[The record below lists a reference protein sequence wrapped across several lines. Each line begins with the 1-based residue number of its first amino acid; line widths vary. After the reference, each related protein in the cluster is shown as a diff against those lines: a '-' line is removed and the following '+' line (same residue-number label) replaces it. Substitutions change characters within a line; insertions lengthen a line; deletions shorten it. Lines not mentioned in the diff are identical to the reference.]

1 MKPSQ
6 TCIGS
11 AVPWASWNRLGK
23 PPAPSTQRSPFPAP
37 RPLQGPGGPPFS
49 AQRTVSGL
57 FAALEGRVRALPEV
71 KGPVTVGRSQAGS
84 TARWR
89 VHVCWEPRRRPV
101 GEGMC
106 DALGGREAS
115 CRQGGPCSKAEGG
128 GGL

>member
-71 KGPVTVGRSQAGS
+71 KGPVTVGPRQRTPRGAVPGRVHSTLAGS
-84 TARWR
+84 RLLGATAP
-89 VHVCWEPRRRPV
+89 PRGRRNV
-101 GEGMC
+101 
-106 DALGGREAS
+106 
-115 CRQGGPCSKAEGG
+115 
-128 GGL
+128 